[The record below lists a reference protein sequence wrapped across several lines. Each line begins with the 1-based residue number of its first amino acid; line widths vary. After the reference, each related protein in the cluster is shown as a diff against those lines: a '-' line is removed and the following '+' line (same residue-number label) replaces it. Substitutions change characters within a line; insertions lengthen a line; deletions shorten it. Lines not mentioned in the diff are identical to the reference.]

1 MKKFITT
8 GAFATV
14 FTVAARTS
22 GEKGSYLGVS
32 LLVIEKSMPG
42 VKTRAMN
49 MTGVWGSG
57 TAFIIFENVKVPV
70 ENVIGEEGVGFMYIM
85 QNFNHER
92 F

>member
-22 GEKGSYLGVS
+22 GDHGSYFGVS
-32 LLVIEKSMPG
+32 LLAVDKSMPG

-70 ENVIGEEGVGFMYIM
+70 ENLIGDEGVGFMYIM
-85 QNFNHER
+85 
-92 F
+92 